1 VSPSRAG
8 CPLAARRASRD
19 KRGVTPWLDAFV
31 PAFGLLILGALLRA
45 RLLTDE
51 AVWAGMERLV
61 FWVLLP
67 ALLVSAI
74 AAVPVLDLPLGG
86 MAVAIWGGIAF
97 GTAASLLLARGAGH
111 GHAAMTSVLQGGIRF
126 NTMLAFAVATGLWGE
141 RALALG
147 GVSAA
152 LIVPAVQVVITIA
165 FVAGDGRRLRP
176 IAMLRGLLLNPLLVA
191 CLLGFALSLAGGLP
205 AGVRPLLSVLGQATV
220 AVGLLCVGAALSP
233 RVLVSGAPILGAV
246 AVLKLVLVPGA
257 TLLLARLIGLDPLA
271 TGLAVIFMA
280 MPTATTAY
288 VQARA
293 MGGDSG
299 LMAAMITWQH
309 VAAALTLPLW
319 ALLLSGG

>member
-1 VSPSRAG
+1 M
-8 CPLAARRASRD
+8 
-19 KRGVTPWLDAFV
+19 TTWLDAFV
-31 PAFGLLILGALLRA
+31 PAFGLLLLGALLRA
-45 RLLTDE
+45 RLLRDE

-74 AAVPVLDLPLGG
+74 SAVPIMELPVGG
-86 MAVAIWGGIAF
+86 MAVAIWCGLAA
-97 GTAASLLLARGAGH
+97 GTLASVLLARGLGH

-152 LIVPAVQVVITIA
+152 LIVPVVQVVITVA
-165 FVAGDGRRLRP
+165 FVSGGGGRVRP
-176 IAMLRGLLLNPLLVA
+176 LAMLRGLLLNPLLLA
-191 CLLGFALSLAGGLP
+191 CLVGFAVSAAGGLP
-205 AGVRPLLSVLGQATV
+205 AGVRPLMSVLGQAAV
-220 AVGLLCVGAALSP
+220 AIGLLCVGAALSP
-233 RVLVSGAPILGAV
+233 RVLARGMGTLGATT
-246 AVLKLVLVPGA
+246 VLKLLLVPGV
-257 TLLLARLIGLDPLA
+257 TFLAARAIGLDPVA

-293 MGGDSG
+293 MGGDAA
-299 LMAAMITWQH
+299 LMAALITWQH
-309 VAAALTLPLW
+309 VAAVLTLPLW
-319 ALLLSGG
+319 GWLLRGG